1 MNVKL
6 SLKPHSGSK
15 ARSQKISPHYLKA
28 RYEPPARAK
37 EEQCKSLEWLQKQML
52 SINVTATSPDAA
64 QTCSQAALIS
74 HFCYRSQTTSL
85 LSLVR
90 QLTLN
95 RGEMRLLRIRVI
107 CELYTFEWNGPSWT
121 RYILGTRHL
130 RDKQKMINPFK
141 YRVQCKTI
149 TLKKAVPLFLHMLVK
164 PAKWKS
170 RPSAKSIKA

>member
-6 SLKPHSGSK
+6 SFKPHSGSK
-15 ARSQKISPHYLKA
+15 ARSQKISPHYFKA
-28 RYEPPARAK
+28 RYERPAIAE
-37 EEQCKSLEWLQKQML
+37 EEQCKSLELLQKQML
-52 SINVTATSPDAA
+52 SINVTATSPNAP

-74 HFCYRSQTTSL
+74 HFCYRSQATSL
-85 LSLVR
+85 FLVR

-95 RGEMRLLRIRVI
+95 RGEMHLLRVRVI
-107 CELYTFEWNGPSWT
+107 CELYTFDEVERAIMDT
-121 RYILGTRHL
+121 LHLLGTRHL

-141 YRVQCKTI
+141 YRDQCKTV

-170 RPSAKSIKA
+170 RPSAENQ